1 MSTDPKALGVAM
13 GGIASASQA
22 AVTATTTT
30 TTTTAT
36 TTALE
41 TDLDAVRVLVNQLR
55 QDLVS
60 AGLSQVLH
68 NA

>member
-1 MSTDPKALGVAM
+1 MSTGPKALGVAM

-22 AVTATTTT
+22 AVSAT

-60 AGLSQVLH
+60 AGIITGS
-68 NA
+68 A